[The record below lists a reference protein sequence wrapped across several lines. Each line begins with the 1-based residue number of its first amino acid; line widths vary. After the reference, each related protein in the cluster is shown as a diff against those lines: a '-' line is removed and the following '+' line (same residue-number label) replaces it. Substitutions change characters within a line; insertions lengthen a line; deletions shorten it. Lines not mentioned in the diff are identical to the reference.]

1 MIDRK
6 ETTQLDD
13 YKEVV
18 KCIFE
23 KDLKLLHII
32 DRFSLTKEFWLTLG
46 FTKIINVQLLLLLIC
61 FRNCSNF
68 YKEEIQNN
76 SRKCKPIS

>member
-6 ETTQLDD
+6 ETTMYDD

-18 KCIFE
+18 RCIFD

-32 DRFSLTKEFWLTLG
+32 DRFSLATSHFWLTLS
-46 FTKIINVQLLLLLIC
+46 FTRVINVRSDLM
-61 FRNCSNF
+61 
-68 YKEEIQNN
+68 K
-76 SRKCKPIS
+76 